1 MLKVSA
7 EDKEDGNITSSI
19 EIIENTVDTAAAGI
33 YKVVYKVTDSK
44 GASATKE
51 IKVTVNPKFTIINR
65 VPVINAE
72 DVVINTGDDFNP
84 MLNVT
89 ANDHED
95 GDLTDKVE
103 IIENTVDTTNAGEY
117 KVVYKVTDSKGAS
130 ATKEIKVTVEQV
142 VIDEPVEDPEEDTN
156 KPGEDT
162 DDSEEDTNKPGE
174 DTDDSEED
182 TNKPGEDVDDSEEDT
197 NKPGEDVDDSEEDP
211 TKPGEDEEDSE
222 DDTTKP
228 GEDTDNSENVNK
240 PEVDN
245 NDNSSDLLSPE
256 TGDAGIFA
264 MVSLIVVA
272 GSVIYAINRKKSK

>member
-33 YKVVYKVTDSK
+33 
-44 GASATKE
+44 
-51 IKVTVNPKFTIINR
+51 
-65 VPVINAE
+65 
-72 DVVINTGDDFNP
+72 
-84 MLNVT
+84 
-89 ANDHED
+89 
-95 GDLTDKVE
+95 
-103 IIENTVDTTNAGEY
+103 Y

-182 TNKPGEDVDDSEEDT
+182 TNKPGEDTDDSEEDT
-197 NKPGEDVDDSEEDP
+197 N
-211 TKPGEDEEDSE
+211 KPGEDEEDSE